1 MEEQNQDPSWRDTW
15 WGQVSL
21 VFLLG
26 TVIGLMSLIFVP
38 LYEFL
43 VRETLDLAT
52 GSLSN
57 SEAAAEL
64 TLQQIYQWAIAA
76 SLWFLVSS
84 PIIGLTVFLLS
95 MGAVGLIRRRRK
107 QRGKPEPGRIEA
119 LSELSSLLGV
129 FLAIAGVFARPIV
142 CSGILASDEFTLGHY
157 EHMLG
162 YVVLL
167 VFFSSVGFLS
177 VRAGLRGVTKIHHR
191 AGSVYYIGHP
201 GRSTIRSS
209 LEGG

>member
-1 MEEQNQDPSWRDTW
+1 MEKQNQDPSCRDTR
-15 WGQVSL
+15 WGFALQV
-21 VFLLG
+21 LLFWA
-26 TVIGLMSLIFVP
+26 ILGLMFLALVP
-38 LYEFL
+38 IYQFL
-43 VRETLDLAT
+43 VHETLDLAT
-52 GSLSN
+52 GSLST
-57 SEAAAEL
+57 SEAANEL
-64 TLQQIYQWAIAA
+64 TLQQIYQWSIAA